1 MKAEF
6 IFDTV
11 CPWCY
16 LGKVRLVRAL
26 RMRPEYRVALRW
38 TPFTLNPDLP
48 LNGAD
53 RQSYLERKL
62 GGAGRVQRLN
72 NAVVEAARDEGVK
85 INFERL
91 YRMPNS
97 LHSQRFIKLAAEYG
111 LAVPAI
117 DLVFKAYFKEGIDIG
132 QIEELIELG
141 LELGISEMEL
151 AHYLYSDTDFSTVVN
166 ENARARRLG
175 VTGVPCI
182 IFNDR
187 FAISGA
193 QETAVL
199 LSLLDLAAE
208 NHMEPVSG

>member
-16 LGKVRLVRAL
+16 LGKVRFVRAL
-26 RMRPEYRVALRW
+26 RLRPELRVSVRW
-38 TPFTLNPDLP
+38 TPFILNPDLP
-48 LNGAD
+48 LNGTD

-62 GGAGRVQRLN
+62 GGAARVQRLT
-72 NAVVEAARDEGVK
+72 NAVLEAGREEGVK
-85 INFERL
+85 INFERI
-91 YRMPNS
+91 YRIPNS

-111 LAVPAI
+111 LVIPAV

-141 LELGISEMEL
+141 LELGIPEIETAS
-151 AHYLYSDTDFSTVVN
+151 YLYSDTDFSTVIN

-175 VTGVPCI
+175 VAGVPCI
-182 IFNDR
+182 IFDDR

-193 QETAVL
+193 QETSIL
-199 LSLLDLAAE
+199 MHLLDLAAE
-208 NHMEPVSG
+208 NNFEQVSG